1 MKQTL
6 ILISL
11 ICFSTG
17 NIMAQHTIE
26 VKGKIKFIEPK
37 MNKIEAIRHEGTQ
50 KIVVAET
57 PVNKDGTYKLTIN
70 VDKPQSLSLSYP
82 WWQSVNIWV
91 EDENLEVDFHG
102 RDTAKIVIKNPPYVY
117 IRGGKNNEVMNWIN
131 FERYR
136 NYQQMIELYRELY
149 NSKIHE
155 DEKEEI
161 RVASAIGYS
170 DQENYRAHMRYIC
183 EHYADRTSVITAI
196 NDLDKE
202 KDAALIEKT
211 LNTLEKSNSKVV
223 ANYRTTAKK
232 RETANCV
239 CKSDQS
245 IPEFEA
251 YTPKGKKMN
260 VQNFKGKVLVLDFWA
275 SWCLTLPSNE
285 VPNLKKAYEEF
296 KNKNVEFLSVSVDA
310 KKEDWIKALKEENMP
325 WPQAQAPNGGRQVMD
340 TYQFSG
346 IPFILII
353 DQNGYLYRKNVRG
366 QQIQEAICE
375 CLTGKPAQGKKKP
388 QRIKA
393 ASMM

>member
-196 NDLDKE
+196 NDLD
-202 KDAALIEKT
+202 
-211 LNTLEKSNSKVV
+211 
-223 ANYRTTAKK
+223 
-232 RETANCV
+232 
-239 CKSDQS
+239 
-245 IPEFEA
+245 
-251 YTPKGKKMN
+251 
-260 VQNFKGKVLVLDFWA
+260 
-275 SWCLTLPSNE
+275 
-285 VPNLKKAYEEF
+285 
-296 KNKNVEFLSVSVDA
+296 
-310 KKEDWIKALKEENMP
+310 
-325 WPQAQAPNGGRQVMD
+325 
-340 TYQFSG
+340 
-346 IPFILII
+346 
-353 DQNGYLYRKNVRG
+353 
-366 QQIQEAICE
+366 
-375 CLTGKPAQGKKKP
+375 
-388 QRIKA
+388 
-393 ASMM
+393 

>member
-37 MNKIEAIRHEGTQ
+37 MNKIEATRHEGTQ

-183 EHYADRTSVITAI
+183 EHYADRTSVIAAI
-196 NDLDKE
+196 NDLDEE

-211 LNTLEKSNSKVV
+211 LNTLEKSNPKVV
-223 ANYRTTAKK
+223 ANYRATAKK
-232 RETANCV
+232 ERDCELRMQIG
-239 CKSDQS
+239 QS

-275 SWCLTLPSNE
+275 SWCGPCRQE

-310 KKEDWIKALKEENMP
+310 KKEDWIRALKEENMP

-346 IPFILII
+346 IPFILVI

-366 QQIQEAICE
+366 QQIQEAIYE
-375 CLTGKPAQGKKKP
+375 CLTGKPTQDKKKS

>member
-37 MNKIEAIRHEGTQ
+37 MNKIEATRHEGTQ

-82 WWQSVNIWV
+82 WWQNVNIWV
-91 EDENLEVDFHG
+91 
-102 RDTAKIVIKNPPYVY
+102 
-117 IRGGKNNEVMNWIN
+117 
-131 FERYR
+131 
-136 NYQQMIELYRELY
+136 
-149 NSKIHE
+149 E

-183 EHYADRTSVITAI
+183 EHYADRTSVIAAI
-196 NDLDKE
+196 NDLDEE

-211 LNTLEKSNSKVV
+211 LNTLEKSNPKVV
-223 ANYRTTAKK
+223 ANYRATAKK
-232 RETANCV
+232 ERDCELRMQIG
-239 CKSDQS
+239 QS

-275 SWCLTLPSNE
+275 SWCGPCRQE

-296 KNKNVEFLSVSVDA
+296 KNKNVEFLSVSVDV
-310 KKEDWIKALKEENMP
+310 KKEDWIRALKEENMP

-346 IPFILII
+346 IPFILVI
-353 DQNGYLYRKNVRG
+353 DQNGNLYRKNVRG

-375 CLTGKPAQGKKKP
+375 CLTGKPTQDKKKS

-393 ASMM
+393 ANMM